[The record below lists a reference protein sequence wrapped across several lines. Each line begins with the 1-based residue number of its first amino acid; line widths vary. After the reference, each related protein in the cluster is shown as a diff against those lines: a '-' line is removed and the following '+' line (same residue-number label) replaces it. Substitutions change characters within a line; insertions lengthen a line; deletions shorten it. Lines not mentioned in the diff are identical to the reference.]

1 GGGGGGGRRAGGAR
15 PPAVAAPAVTAPAV
29 VAAAAARPRPGAVEN
44 ACTISQT
51 PTHAAAASTATNAGF
66 HKNSEP
72 TTMPASN
79 TPTPIA
85 AGRLRPARLEP
96 PAGCD
101 APPDPFA
108 FADAAG
114 SSPLSPRVRPP

>member
-1 GGGGGGGRRAGGAR
+1 MTRHPPSRGTSGGCAR
-15 PPAVAAPAVTAPAV
+15 GPAADVAAAFASVEPAVSVAAPAV
-29 VAAAAARPRPGAVEN
+29 ARGRPGAVEN

-66 HKNSEP
+66 HRNSEP
-72 TTMPASN
+72 TTMPASS

-96 PAGCD
+96 LAGCE
-101 APPDPFA
+101 APPDPL
-108 FADAAG
+108 ADAAG
-114 SSPLSPRVRPP
+114 SSPRP